1 MPSFA
6 LVTEGITDQIVIDH
20 LISTII
26 GNFSEEDADV
36 NILQPL
42 RDATDEARQA
52 KGKFGGWEKV
62 LEFCRNEARLN
73 EALEFN
79 EYLVI
84 QIDTDCCGHV
94 NFGVPLYKEGIELKA
109 LELIADVQNYIKACL
124 GDVYQNNADR
134 IIFAIAV
141 HSTECWLMPFYARE
155 EHHKSREKSCAEH
168 LTRALIKEQIKYEK
182 THACYTHLCKPLKK
196 YKTINDNKSSSTSL
210 NNFIDSLLCISTAPI
225 AAD

>member
-6 LVTEGITDQIVIDH
+6 LVTEGITDQVVIEH

-52 KGKFGGWEKV
+52 EGKFGGWEKV
-62 LEFCRNEARLN
+62 LEFCRNEARLT

-79 EYLVI
+79 EFLVL

-94 NFGVPLYKEGIELKA
+94 NFGVPFHKDGIELEA
-109 LELIADVQNYIKACL
+109 LELINDVQNHIKKSL
-124 GDVYQNNADR
+124 GEFYQNNAER

-141 HSTECWLMPFYARE
+141 HSTECWLMPFYAKE
-155 EHHKSREKSCAEH
+155 EHHKSREKSCVDH
-168 LTRALIKEQIKYEK
+168 LTRALTKDNIKYEK
-182 THACYTHLCKPLKK
+182 THTCYTSLCKPLKK
-196 YKTINDNKSSSTSL
+196 YKTIHDNRLSNTSL
-210 NNFIDSLLCISTAPI
+210 SNFIDSLVHISNPPI
-225 AAD
+225 DAD